1 MKNEVPASC
10 GDGRVTRKENSAGE
24 GTEASAESCWK
35 TAELPPALSA
45 VGHLPL
51 KLRHQILWVILIDK
65 VASIVAYSRFENAEQ
80 FRVDGLCFLN
90 SIIRRITTMRML
102 AQHTMIYLGLA
113 VLPFLAGCTSSGP
126 VVKRSYGTMPDGRI
140 AKLYTLTNAHGLKA
154 TLTNYGAILVSLEV
168 PDRAGKLADVTLGY
182 DSLEGWLSSTSYFGA
197 TVGRYGNR
205 IAKGKF
211 VLDGKTFTLATND
224 GENHLH
230 GGVKGFDK
238 VFWDA
243 KLVKR
248 GGAAGVR
255 FTRTSPDGEEGYP
268 GKLKAA
274 VTYLLTDNDELRVE
288 FKATTDKPTIVNLVH
303 HSYWNL
309 TGDPNNTILDHE
321 LMLAADHL
329 LPVDEG
335 LIPTGELRPVKG
347 TPFDFTQPAKIGARI
362 NAEDEQLK
370 RGNGYDHCWVLRN
383 QTGKVALAATLYDP
397 SSGRAMDLLTDQ
409 PGIQFYSGNF
419 LDGTVKAKG
428 GVKYQFRTGLCLET
442 QHYPDSP
449 NKPDFPS
456 VVLRPGEIY
465 RHTMILRFS
474 VKK

>member
-1 MKNEVPASC
+1 MHK
-10 GDGRVTRKENSAGE
+10 
-24 GTEASAESCWK
+24 
-35 TAELPPALSA
+35 
-45 VGHLPL
+45 
-51 KLRHQILWVILIDK
+51 
-65 VASIVAYSRFENAEQ
+65 
-80 FRVDGLCFLN
+80 
-90 SIIRRITTMRML
+90 L
-102 AQHTMIYLGLA
+102 AQAAIICLGIVVFCL
-113 VLPFLAGCTSSGP
+113 LPGCYP
-126 VVKRSYGTMPDGRI
+126 NRSVMKQNYGTLPDGRI
-140 AKLYTLTNAHGLKA
+140 AKLYTLTNVHGLKA
-154 TLTNYGAILVSLEV
+154 TLTDYGAILVSLEV
-168 PDRAGKLADVTLGY
+168 PDREGKLADVALGY
-182 DSLEGWLSSTSYFGA
+182 DSLEGWLSSTGYFGA

-211 VLDGKTFTLATND
+211 VLDGKTFTLATNN

-243 KLVKR
+243 KLLKR
-248 GGAAGVR
+248 RGAAGVR
-255 FTRTSPDGEEGYP
+255 FSYTSPDGEEGYP
-268 GKLKAA
+268 GNLKAS

-321 LMLAADHL
+321 LTLAANRF

-347 TPFDFTQPAKIGARI
+347 TPFDFTQPTKIGARI
-362 NAEDEQLK
+362 NADDEQLK
-370 RGNGYDHCWVLRN
+370 RGNGYDHCWVFRN
-383 QTGKVALAATLYDP
+383 QTGKVALGATLYDP
-397 SSGRAMDLLTDQ
+397 STGRAMDLLTDQ

-419 LDGTVKAKG
+419 LDGTVKGKG
-428 GVKYQFRTGLCLET
+428 DVKYQFRTGLCLET

-465 RHTMILRFS
+465 RHTMILRFH